1 MALLLVIVHTLILV
15 AGLSLLGQGIVGV
28 FNWRRRH
35 ENFVYQLFS
44 IVSRPAVSF
53 VRLITPRVIL
63 DEHVPLVAFLL
74 LLFGYFGIGLWHRE
88 VCLQDL
94 TQAGCAKW
102 AAARAGA
109 AQRCGWATGSPRS
122 GCGGRSRWRCCSA
135 ASGGRSS

>member
-1 MALLLVIVHTLILV
+1 VALLLVILHTLILV

-44 IVSRPAVSF
+44 IVSRPMVSL

-74 LLFGYFGIGLWHRE
+74 LLFGYFGVGLWHRE

-94 TQAGCAKW
+94 TQTGCAKW

-109 AQRCGWATGSPRS
+109 AQ
-122 GCGGRSRWRCCSA
+122 
-135 ASGGRSS
+135 

>member
-15 AGLSLLGQGIVGV
+15 AGLSLLGQGIVGI

-44 IVSRPAVSF
+44 IISRPVVSF

-88 VCLQDL
+88 ACLQDL
-94 TQAGCAKW
+94 SQAGCAKW

-109 AQRCGWATGSPRS
+109 AQ
-122 GCGGRSRWRCCSA
+122 
-135 ASGGRSS
+135 